1 MADVTAGVAAVG
13 IRVLYFAG
21 GIKCFTTTT
30 TIAVAIFVVAK
41 QSIVSAAA
49 RK

>member
-1 MADVTAGVAAVG
+1 MGDVTAGVAAVG
-13 IRVLYFAG
+13 IREQRFEE
-21 GIKCFTTTT
+21 GITCFTTT
-30 TIAVAIFVVAK
+30 TIAVVFSVVAK